1 MFNFKDINII
11 KEKFREIFKSF
22 DYSKINNQKIISF
35 CIDMKNVSNNFLNE
49 TNTNI
54 QPYFFRSNKTSFYGF
69 KEEYRFAF
77 DTIDD
82 YKSNKNQ
89 MLKIIS
95 DSIFINSEKND
106 KTYLFGGLIFD
117 LNDNNYGI
125 WENIPV
131 ANFYLDTY

>member
-1 MFNFKDINII
+1 
-11 KEKFREIFKSF
+11 
-22 DYSKINNQKIISF
+22 
-35 CIDMKNVSNNFLNE
+35 MKNVSNNFLNV

-54 QPYFFRSNKTSFYGF
+54 QLYFFRSNKLSFYGF

-95 DSIFINSEKND
+95 DSIFINSK
-106 KTYLFGGLIFD
+106 KMIKHIYL
-117 LNDNNYGI
+117 
-125 WENIPV
+125 V
-131 ANFYLDTY
+131 V